1 MFEPCTDARWPLAS
15 LAAMSQEIEYSEKY
29 ADDEFEYRC
38 SAPPRRRPPA
48 PRRLKHTLR
57 MGCTLVHTLAPS
69 LLRSH
74 VILPKHIA
82 KTAPKGR
89 LLTDTEWRGIG
100 VQQSRGWVHYSI
112 HRCPPPAGSPLP
124 CVMRHLVARSEPGAA
139 SAPSP
144 VA

>member
-1 MFEPCTDARWPLAS
+1 MQRPA
-15 LAAMSQEIEYSEKY
+15 
-29 ADDEFEYRC
+29 
-38 SAPPRRRPPA
+38 PPA
-48 PRRLKHTLR
+48 PAR
-57 MGCTLVHTLAPS
+57 APAFEARS
-69 LLRSH
+69 EDGLHASSHARLLRSH

-139 SAPSP
+139 SPTPLSHEP
-144 VA
+144 PGRTL